1 MSIWSDLNR
10 GKIKSSKIERMLGP
24 FPAMRHGFMY
34 KESRFPVRQ
43 GTLFYVI
50 YDTKKDETFMTDMSK
65 KIIPLKN
72 FLTMFGQYKKASD
85 GLIREIYLKPYKVV
99 LTKRMRERDTIN
111 RYFVKYKLDKYER
124 VFEISKSDFN
134 SQTNLYDKIFI
145 TWQLKGPK
153 ENILMKNEEA
163 LEVAENSMY
172 GIQNFLDP
180 LEFYEEDVTLEEKL
194 QKKLSK
200 LKFTPESTDTSSDPP
215 PGWSAGD
222 GPPPGYGY

>member
-145 TWQLKGPK
+145 TWQLKGSK
-153 ENILMKNEEA
+153 ENILMKNKKS
-163 LEVAENSMY
+163 LELAEDSLH

-180 LEFYEEDVTLEEKL
+180 LEFYEEDITSVEQL
-194 QKKLSK
+194 QKKLSR
-200 LKFTPESTDTSSDPP
+200 LKFVPDSTDTSSDPP
-215 PGWSAGD
+215 SGWSAGD

>member
-145 TWQLKGPK
+145 TWQLKGSK
-153 ENILMKNEEA
+153 ENILMKNKKS
-163 LEVAENSMY
+163 LELAEKKLH

-180 LEFYEEDVTLEEKL
+180 LQFYEEDITLVEKL
-194 QKKLSK
+194 QKRLSR
-200 LKFTPESTDTSSDPP
+200 LKFTPESTDTSPDIPLLPP
-215 PGWSAGD
+215 PGGGAGSQ
-222 GPPPGYGY
+222 Y